1 MIEKYSVRTD
11 LALEEK
17 ERFESD
23 NVEIQGVVL
32 EEEYDEQCEMRITRV
47 KVETENGAKVMGKPV
62 GKYLT
67 LEAPNLAVPDEDYHR
82 EISLK
87 LAGITRVKVETEN
100 GAKVMGK
107 PVGKYLT
114 LEAPNLAVPDEDY
127 HREISLKLAEYLK
140 ELIGKEI
147 LEQEELSI
155 LVIGLGN
162 REVTPDALGPY
173 VAEQVCV
180 TRHIVKEYGKYA
192 MGMERVKSVSAVVPG
207 VMGQTGMESQEIV
220 KGIVKETGPDLVI
233 AVDALAARNSRRLN
247 RTIQIADTGIH
258 PGSGVG
264 NHRNG
269 LTRETLG
276 IPVIAIGVPTVV
288 DAATIVNDTM
298 ENFIEALESSKMLKG
313 VGDVLKTYSNAEK
326 YEMVKELISPHLNG
340 MFVTPKDEDEMVK
353 QISYTISE
361 ALNVLLTDSEQGQA
375 V

>member
-23 NVEIQGVVL
+23 NVEIQGVIL
-32 EEEYDEQCEMRITRV
+32 EEEYDDQCEMRITRV

-62 GKYLT
+62 G
-67 LEAPNLAVPDEDYHR
+67 V
-82 EISLK
+82 
-87 LAGITRVKVETEN
+87 
-100 GAKVMGK
+100 
-107 PVGKYLT
+107 YLT

-140 ELIGKEI
+140 ELIGKEM
-147 LEQEELSI
+147 LEREELSV

-192 MGMERVKSVSAVVPG
+192 MGMEHVKSVSAVVPG

-220 KGIVKETGPDLVI
+220 KGVVKETEPDLVI

-269 LTRETLG
+269 LTRETMG

-326 YEMVKELISPHLNG
+326 YELVKELISPHLNG

-361 ALNVLLTDSEQGQA
+361 ALNVLFTDSEQGQA